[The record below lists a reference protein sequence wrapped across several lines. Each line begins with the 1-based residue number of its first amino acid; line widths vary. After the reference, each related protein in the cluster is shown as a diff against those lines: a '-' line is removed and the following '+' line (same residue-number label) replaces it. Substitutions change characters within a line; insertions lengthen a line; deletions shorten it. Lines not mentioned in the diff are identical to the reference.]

1 MREQESKWEGALNA
15 MSERACK
22 EIRRRRREEKGKR
35 VSE

>member
-22 EIRRRRREEKGKR
+22 EMRRRRREEKGKR